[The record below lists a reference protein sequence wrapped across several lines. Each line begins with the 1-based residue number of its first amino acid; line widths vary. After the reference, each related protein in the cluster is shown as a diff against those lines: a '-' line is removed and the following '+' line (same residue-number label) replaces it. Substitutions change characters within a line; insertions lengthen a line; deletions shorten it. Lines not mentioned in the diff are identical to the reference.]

1 MSLLP
6 AAQQHSNPP
15 HSCLIHSLGTC
26 ILALL
31 AQQQSAILTP
41 TLLLQVDPIKG
52 NIAFSS
58 ALYGWSFTL
67 ESFSKLYC
75 DVYGVAVDHKEF
87 ARWAEGRV
95 LHLCSLRL
103 I

>member
-1 MSLLP
+1 M
-6 AAQQHSNPP
+6 
-15 HSCLIHSLGTC
+15 
-26 ILALL
+26 ALL
-31 AQQQSAILTP
+31 AQQQSATLTP

-95 LHLCSLRL
+95 SHLCSLWL